1 MMTIDGS
8 HGEGGGQILRTSLS
22 LSLITGKPFSI
33 EKIRSGRKKPGLMRQ
48 HLTAVNAAA
57 EIGNAKVSGNA
68 IGSQAFQFEPRA
80 VSPGKFHYAV
90 GTAGSCTLVLQ
101 TILPALIIADGPS
114 EVILEGGTHNP
125 FAPPFDFLD
134 RAFLPLVG
142 RMGPRVAA
150 ELEKPG
156 FFPAGGGRFRVAIAP
171 QKALKPLSL
180 MERGHINRRLACALV
195 SNLPMKIAHRELKVV
210 SKKLGWPRECL
221 QAVTVENAHGPGNVL
236 TIEMESNA
244 LTEVFTGFGQRG
256 VPAEKVAA
264 RAAEQALDYLSHNVP
279 VGRYLAD
286 QLLVPMAIAGGGRF
300 LTMPPSRHTLTNID
314 IIKCF
319 MDVSIEVTPNDL
331 GQWEISIS

>member
-1 MMTIDGS
+1 MITIDGS

-33 EKIRSGRKKPGLMRQ
+33 EKIRSKRKKPGLMRQ

-57 EIGNAKVSGNA
+57 QIGNAKVSGNA
-68 IGSQAFQFEPRA
+68 IGSQAFHFKPQAIRC
-80 VSPGKFHYAV
+80 GKFHYAI
-90 GTAGSCTLVLQ
+90 GTAGSCALVLQ
-101 TILPALIIADGPS
+101 TILPALIMADGPS

-125 FAPPFDFLD
+125 FAPSFDFLTKS
-134 RAFLPLVG
+134 FLPLVS
-142 RMGPRVAA
+142 RMGPRVVA

-171 QKALKPLSL
+171 HKALKTLSL
-180 MERGHINRRLACALV
+180 MERGPIKRRSACASV
-195 SNLPMKIAHRELKVV
+195 SNLPMNIAHRELNVV

-221 QAVTVENAHGPGNVL
+221 QAVNVEDAHGAGNVL
-236 TIEMESNA
+236 SIELESDA
-244 LTEVFTGFGQRG
+244 LTEVFTGFGERG

-264 RAAEQALDYLSHNVP
+264 RAAGQALDYLSYNVP

-286 QLLVPMAIAGGGRF
+286 QLLVPLAIAGGGRF
-300 LTMPPSRHTLTNID
+300 LTVPPSRHTLTNIG

-319 MDVSIEVTPNDL
+319 MDVSFDVTANEL
-331 GQWEISIS
+331 NQWEIGIS

>member
-1 MMTIDGS
+1 MITIDGS

-57 EIGNAKVSGNA
+57 EIGDAKVSGNA
-68 IGSQAFQFEPRA
+68 IGSQAFQFEPRGIR
-80 VSPGKFHYAV
+80 SGKFRYAI

-101 TILPALIIADGPS
+101 TILPALIIAEGPS

-125 FAPPFDFLD
+125 FAPPFDFLAK
-134 RAFLPLVG
+134 AFLPLVG
-142 RMGPRVAA
+142 RMGPRVVA

-171 QKALKPLSL
+171 EKALKPLSL
-180 MERGHINRRLACALV
+180 MQRGSIKRQWACAAV

-221 QAVTVENAHGPGNVL
+221 QAVNVEHAHGPGNVL
-236 TIEMESNA
+236 TIEMESDA
-244 LTEVFTGFGQRG
+244 LTEVFTGFGERG
-256 VPAEKVAA
+256 VSAEKVAA
-264 RAAEQALDYLSHNVP
+264 RAAGQAMDYLSHDVP

-300 LTMPPSRHTLTNID
+300 LTVPLSRHTLTNID

-319 MDVSIEVTPNDL
+319 MDLSIEVNKNEQD
-331 GQWEISIS
+331 QWEIGIS